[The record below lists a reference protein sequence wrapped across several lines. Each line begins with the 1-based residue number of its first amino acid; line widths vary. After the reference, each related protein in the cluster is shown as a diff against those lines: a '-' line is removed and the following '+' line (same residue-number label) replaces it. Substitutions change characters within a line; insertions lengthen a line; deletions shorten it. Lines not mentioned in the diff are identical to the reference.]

1 MTASYSS
8 TRAPK
13 PPLTPTAR
21 STTKTTHNVV
31 QHTQCKCVDLTPL
44 LLFALTPQPLRRAG
58 GTATEARR
66 LAACIKEWRSTLA
79 QPPPAWLN
87 QLHHTAANMQNG
99 VYHNAQELLDIKAV
113 PRPGNYSLQFFTY
126 FSRAHS
132 SYFLPCQLV
141 CDPHSVT
148 RNVWMILSWLFFMA
162 VQFRW

>member
-1 MTASYSS
+1 
-8 TRAPK
+8 
-13 PPLTPTAR
+13 
-21 STTKTTHNVV
+21 VV
-31 QHTQCKCVDLTPL
+31 LTPL

-87 QLHHTAANMQNG
+87 QLHHPAANMQNG

-126 FSRAHS
+126 FHARTLRTSCHVSLCVTA
-132 SYFLPCQLV
+132 
-141 CDPHSVT
+141 HSVT
-148 RNVWMILSWLFFMA
+148 RNVWMILSWLFLA